1 MTCSSVLRCFKSSVR
16 EEQIMITQ
24 RGKEMTRMLFKINLE
39 LNNIRNPLLCATGIV
54 FALIIA
60 FASFNFNIFKVINKD
75 SFSSFQYD
83 SEALVLGSL
92 IATERGL
99 KFPDGFHLGSFSWY
113 YPDQNAV
120 YENINK
126 SLPDLNVAVQ
136 DQNDSNWEHGI
147 NKKRNKILI
156 APQACGEAMNYLGR
170 NLIIEGNVYQI
181 LRINQWGSPW
191 LEVRGSITVQPNK
204 MTSVILS
211 GNPIENTLIQPSAY
225 RSQVGIQGAVFS
237 ALAKFGCSVK
247 LMYAINSLLLSFL
260 VVAICWNYKALISTS
275 FAVCLYLTMVLSP
288 WLVPFARNLY
298 WVPWTWFIPALL
310 VILIINSRNGTVKY
324 TLWCLLPIST
334 CFKSM
339 AGYEYLSTI
348 ILFAAAPY
356 AILFL
361 NSKTHDDRLKCC
373 LGFINVCLLCS
384 LGFAIAFLYHASLRA
399 DTVLNGIKSIY
410 YMDIKRRTY
419 GSAENFAAVPVLAES
434 LKASA
439 WSVVKTYIFEGHRS
453 WLYGIKINY
462 AITGAMLGIVFMKL
476 HYESVRKFIV
486 LFFVFLIAPISWYVL
501 GKAHSYIHTHLNY
514 VLWTFGFSAV
524 CLWIYYM
531 SIVKAMKLLKN
542 RFFK

>member
-1 MTCSSVLRCFKSSVR
+1 M
-16 EEQIMITQ
+16 MITQ
-24 RGKEMTRMLFKINLE
+24 REEEMTRMLLKTNLE
-39 LNNIRNPLLCATGIV
+39 SNNVRNPLFCATGIIL
-54 FALIIA
+54 ALIIA
-60 FASFNFNIFKVINKD
+60 FASFNFNIFRVINKD
-75 SFSSFQYD
+75 SFRLFQYD
-83 SEALVLGSL
+83 SEALVLSSL

-113 YPDQNAV
+113 YADQNAV
-120 YENINK
+120 YKNINK
-126 SLPDLNVAVQ
+126 VLPNLNIVIQ
-136 DQNDSNWEHGI
+136 DQNDSDWEHGI
-147 NKKRNKILI
+147 NKERNKILI
-156 APQACGEAMNYLGR
+156 VPQVRDEAIKYLGR
-170 NLIIEGNVYQI
+170 NLIIEGNAYQI

-191 LEVRGSITVQPNK
+191 LEVRGSITIQPNK
-204 MTSVILS
+204 TTSVILS
-211 GNPIENTLIQPSAY
+211 GTPIENALIQPSAY

-260 VVAICWNYKALISTS
+260 VVAICWNYRTLISKS

-310 VILIINSRNGTVKY
+310 VILIISSENSKVKY

-361 NSKTHDDRLKCC
+361 SSKTHEDRLKCC

-419 GSAENFAAVPVLAES
+419 GSAENFATVPALADS
-434 LKASA
+434 LRASI
-439 WSVVKTYIFEGHRS
+439 WSVVKKYIFDGHRS

-462 AITGAMLGIVFMKL
+462 AIAGALLGIIFMKI
-476 HYESVRKFIV
+476 HYESVKKFIIP
-486 LFFVFLIAPISWYVL
+486 FFVFLIAPISWYIL
-501 GKAHSYIHTHLNY
+501 GKAHSYIHTHINY

-524 CLWIYYM
+524 CLWICYM
-531 SIVKAMKLLKN
+531 SIAKAVKLLKN
-542 RFFK
+542 RFSNRRSLNFN